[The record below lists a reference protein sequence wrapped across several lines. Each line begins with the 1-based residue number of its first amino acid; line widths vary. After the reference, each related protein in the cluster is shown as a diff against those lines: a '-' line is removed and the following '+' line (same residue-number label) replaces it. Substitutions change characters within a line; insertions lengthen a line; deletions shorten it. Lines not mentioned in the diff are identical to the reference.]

1 MRTLTGRRYAVAAAT
16 AVLLLTAAG
25 CGNDDTDNA
34 SGEPTP
40 TATSG
45 TSETTEPTETSAPGG
60 EEIDATEF
68 ARLITGAF
76 DTLTTAHISMK
87 VDAQGAGISATGQV
101 DYTGDS
107 TEMAL
112 KMQSPSFGDGVVDM
126 RLVGKV
132 MYMSLPAGAGD
143 PGKFYKIDLSD
154 PNNPLGADLGDLT
167 SFDPKGTFDMFTH
180 GLQKVVKIGDE
191 DVDGESATHYQLTT
205 DTTAI
210 KKSLPKSQLAGF
222 PETLTY
228 DLWLDSDNR
237 LRQMVA
243 DMPGSGKITLK
254 MSHWG
259 EPVDIQA
266 PPPNKVSTLPGQ

>member
-1 MRTLTGRRYAVAAAT
+1 MRTLTGRRYAAAAAT
-16 AVLLLTAAG
+16 AVLLLAAAG
-25 CGNDDTDNA
+25 CGKDEPDNA

-40 TATSG
+40 TV
-45 TSETTEPTETSAPGG
+45 TTGASEPTETPEPGG

-68 ARLITGAF
+68 AQLITGAF
-76 DTLTTAHISMK
+76 DTLTTAHIAMEI
-87 VDAQGAGISATGQV
+87 DAQGSLISATGQV

-107 TEMAL
+107 AEMAL
-112 KMQSPSFGDGVVDM
+112 KMQSPSFGDGIVDM
-126 RLVGKV
+126 RLIGKV

-154 PNNPLGADLGDLT
+154 PDNPLGADLGDLT
-167 SFDPKGTFDMFTH
+167 SFVPQGTLDMFTK
-180 GLQKVVKIGDE
+180 GLQKVLKLGEE
-191 DVDGESATHYQLTT
+191 DIDGESATHYQLTT
-205 DTTAI
+205 DTTQI
-210 KKSLPKSQLAGF
+210 KKSLPKSQVKGF
-222 PETLTY
+222 PDSLTY

-243 DMPGSGKITLK
+243 DMPGSGKITMK

-266 PPPNKVSTLPGQ
+266 PPANKVSTLPGQ